1 MSEEEK
7 QIYLNKKYYFPSA
20 SSHKESQYVD
30 TVAKSSEVNTIS
42 TFITEQV
49 ERIKEQMDNDCRI
62 WEMSQELRYVLGTRT
77 ERGKARL
84 FKQDLEKNEDNPVF
98 AYKRAIEELTENL
111 SDIRHKFAQKTEQ
124 FISLESSLLKQTL
137 LDLGNEYMTYI
148 LEHLK
153 KDAKTDLN
161 TLIDEMQQT
170 VEELKQPSQK
180 RDQLKKN
187 KERYNEV
194 RAKQHLLE
202 ARIEPIK
209 KKFAFIQDDAN
220 SESTMTELSEEEKN
234 KLASLDELWGRFLK
248 GMTEANAV
256 ILRDYQTLKAEMDS
270 SIEDFKKSVQ
280 ENRANFKQS
289 APFAVEKA
297 AEHDNIKA
305 LEKLQEFK

>member
-1 MSEEEK
+1 
-7 QIYLNKKYYFPSA
+7 
-20 SSHKESQYVD
+20 
-30 TVAKSSEVNTIS
+30 
-42 TFITEQV
+42 
-49 ERIKEQMDNDCRI
+49 
-62 WEMSQELRYVLGTRT
+62 
-77 ERGKARL
+77 
-84 FKQDLEKNEDNPVF
+84 VF

-148 LEHLK
+148 IEHLK

-180 RDQLKKN
+180 REQLKKN

-202 ARIEPIK
+202 GRIEPIK
-209 KKFAFIQDDAN
+209 KKFAFILDDAN
-220 SESTMTELSEEEKN
+220 SESTTTELSEEDKI
-234 KLASLDELWGRFLK
+234 KLASLDELWGKFLK

-256 ILRDYQTLKAEMDS
+256 IMRDYQTLKAEMDS

-280 ENRANFKQS
+280 ENRQNFKQT

-297 AEHDNIKA
+297 AEYDNVKS
-305 LEKLQEFK
+305 LEKL

>member
-1 MSEEEK
+1 
-7 QIYLNKKYYFPSA
+7 
-20 SSHKESQYVD
+20 
-30 TVAKSSEVNTIS
+30 
-42 TFITEQV
+42 
-49 ERIKEQMDNDCRI
+49 MDNDCRI

-77 ERGKARL
+77 DRGKARL

-153 KDAKTDLN
+153 KDARNDLT
-161 TLIDEMQQT
+161 TLIEEMHNT
-170 VEELKQPSQK
+170 VEDLKLPSQK
-180 RDQLKKN
+180 REQLKKN

-209 KKFAFIQDDAN
+209 KKFAFI
-220 SESTMTELSEEEKN
+220 
-234 KLASLDELWGRFLK
+234 
-248 GMTEANAV
+248 
-256 ILRDYQTLKAEMDS
+256 
-270 SIEDFKKSVQ
+270 
-280 ENRANFKQS
+280 
-289 APFAVEKA
+289 
-297 AEHDNIKA
+297 
-305 LEKLQEFK
+305 

>member
-1 MSEEEK
+1 
-7 QIYLNKKYYFPSA
+7 
-20 SSHKESQYVD
+20 
-30 TVAKSSEVNTIS
+30 
-42 TFITEQV
+42 
-49 ERIKEQMDNDCRI
+49 
-62 WEMSQELRYVLGTRT
+62 
-77 ERGKARL
+77 
-84 FKQDLEKNEDNPVF
+84 
-98 AYKRAIEELTENL
+98 
-111 SDIRHKFAQKTEQ
+111 
-124 FISLESSLLKQTL
+124 
-137 LDLGNEYMTYI
+137 
-148 LEHLK
+148 
-153 KDAKTDLN
+153 
-161 TLIDEMQQT
+161 MQQT

-220 SESTMTELSEEEKN
+220 SESPNELSEEDKN

-289 APFAVEKA
+289 APFAVEKS

-305 LEKLQEFK
+305 LEKL